1 MRNFVDVRDHTID
14 MINAII
20 ANNLTLAGN
29 ILNSNDIRLTVKL
42 YGKTTVEHVLTSKN
56 FELITF
62 LITKYKYWDFSESEI
77 SFNLINAIYDYFSQN
92 AHHQIYLSVSSDIY
106 GMSELSMLKQL
117 SNLIIDIPIPGN
129 LSKSL
134 DAKHQDSDFE
144 PSSPSNCDRKSLSYY
159 EESLSESASLK
170 HEAHNI
176 MSEEGVVA
184 STFNEQVNTGQMAA
198 EEISTSPTNV
208 GTSNFVLPDDDMIFA
223 MDDEDQE
230 LRNGLGI

>member
-1 MRNFVDVRDHTID
+1 MNIIELKNFRDEKFCNVNLNTLK

-62 LITKYKYWDFSESEI
+62 LITKYKYWDFHESEI

-117 SNLIIDIPIPGN
+117 SNLIIDIPMVIFQKVWMQNIKILILNHPR
-129 LSKSL
+129 
-134 DAKHQDSDFE
+134 
-144 PSSPSNCDRKSLSYY
+144 PSNCD
-159 EESLSESASLK
+159 
-170 HEAHNI
+170 
-176 MSEEGVVA
+176 
-184 STFNEQVNTGQMAA
+184 
-198 EEISTSPTNV
+198 
-208 GTSNFVLPDDDMIFA
+208 
-223 MDDEDQE
+223 QE
-230 LRNGLGI
+230 NH